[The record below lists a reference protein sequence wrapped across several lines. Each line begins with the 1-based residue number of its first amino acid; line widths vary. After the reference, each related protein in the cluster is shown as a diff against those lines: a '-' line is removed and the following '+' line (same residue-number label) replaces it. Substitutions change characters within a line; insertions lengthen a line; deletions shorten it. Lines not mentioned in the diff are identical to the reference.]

1 MPDENNYAKAAR
13 DFITFNRNGILSTS
27 SVSRPGYPL
36 GSIVPY
42 DVDNQG
48 RLIILIADISEH
60 YKNLSADNKA
70 SVLISDQFGM
80 HDPQAFA
87 RAALLAD
94 FTRVPDDELEEIAW
108 SYKSRFPEAAERE
121 RQHGFLYMRCV
132 PTSVRWI
139 GGFGEIGWIDGLK
152 YSDVQPDPL
161 AYIGWEIIQHM
172 NRDHEKA
179 MLTYIEAYTDLTVK
193 NIKVQMTNICE
204 SSFTLQT
211 INGNGYERV
220 VLEFPHPVTEATE
233 ARRTLISMLSGAP
246 EKVLSSATDKNL

>member
-1 MPDENNYAKAAR
+1 MPDGNDYAKAAR
-13 DFITFNRNGILSTS
+13 DFVTFNRNGILSTAS
-27 SVSRPGYPL
+27 ISRPGYPL

-48 RLIILIADISEH
+48 RLIILVADISEH
-60 YKNLSADNKA
+60 YKNLNSDNKA
-70 SVLISDQFGM
+70 SVLVIDQFGM

-94 FTRVPDDELEEIAW
+94 FTGVPADELEEVAW

-121 RQHGFLYMRCV
+121 RQHGFFYMRGV

-139 GGFGEIGWIDGLK
+139 GGFGEIGWVDGFK

-172 NRDHEKA
+172 NRDHENA
-179 MLTYIEAYTDLTVK
+179 LLTYIDAYTDLSAK
-193 NIKVQMTNICE
+193 NSKVQMTNICE

-211 INGNGYERV
+211 INENGYERV
-220 VLEFPHPVTEATE
+220 VLQFSHPVTEATE
-233 ARRTLISMLSGAP
+233 ARKTLISMLNDAP
-246 EKVLSSATDKNL
+246 EKPPGAAANN